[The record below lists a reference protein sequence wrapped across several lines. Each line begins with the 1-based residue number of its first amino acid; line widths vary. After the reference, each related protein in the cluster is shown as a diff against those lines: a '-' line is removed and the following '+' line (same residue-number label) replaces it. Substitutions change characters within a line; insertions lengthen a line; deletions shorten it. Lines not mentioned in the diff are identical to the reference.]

1 MVKAI
6 YEEPHRGYALSLF
19 CGCGIEPHSGRIVE
33 VFVNVGREHR
43 DDTPDYRDAMMERT
57 MTDVARLVS
66 FHLQAGMFPQA
77 LALKLDVERPAGEAS
92 ACVSFPITRPD
103 PKDEHAEARLTWI
116 TSPIGAVV
124 LACVVAQEDWLAKT
138 AELAQEG
145 VVGHA

>member
-19 CGCGIEPHSGRIVE
+19 CGCGIDPRNGRIVE
-33 VFVNVGREHR
+33 VFVNVGREHQG
-43 DDTPDYRDAMMERT
+43 DTPDYRDAMMERT

-77 LALKLDVERPAGEAS
+77 LAAKLDVERPPGEAS
-92 ACVSFPITRPD
+92 ACVTFPIARPD
-103 PKDEHAEARLTWI
+103 PVDGEAELKWI

-124 LACVVAQEDWLAKT
+124 LACVVAQEDWRDKT
-138 AELAQEG
+138 AQLAREG
-145 VVGHA
+145 VVAHA